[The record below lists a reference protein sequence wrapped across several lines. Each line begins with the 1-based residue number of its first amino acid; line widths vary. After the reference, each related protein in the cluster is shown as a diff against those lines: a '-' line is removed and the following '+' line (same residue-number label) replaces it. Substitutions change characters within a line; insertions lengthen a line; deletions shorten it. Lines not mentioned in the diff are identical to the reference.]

1 MELEALQAVTSGVEA
16 LGASIV
22 VISPQLEKFSKQVAK
37 SNNLTFNVLCDA
49 GNQVASR
56 FGLTFSLPADLRQ
69 VYSDFGIDLERFNGE
84 DSWTLP
90 IPARF
95 TLDQQ
100 GTIISVDSD
109 PDYTVRPEPEDI
121 VKLLQSRT

>member
-1 MELEALQAVTSGVEA
+1 M
-16 LGASIV
+16 
-22 VISPQLEKFSKQVAK
+22 
-37 SNNLTFNVLCDA
+37 LCDA
-49 GNQVASR
+49 GNQVASG

-69 VYSDFGIDLERFNGE
+69 LYSDFGIDLERFNGD

-95 TLDQQ
+95 ILDQQ
-100 GTIISVDSD
+100 GTIINVDSD

-121 VKLLQSRT
+121 VKLLQVLT

>member
-1 MELEALQAVTSGVEA
+1 M
-16 LGASIV
+16 

-56 FGLTFSLPADLRQ
+56 FGLTFSLPPDLRQ
-69 VYSDFGIDLERFNGE
+69 VYSDFGIDLERFNGD

-95 TLDQQ
+95 ILDQH
-100 GTIISVDSD
+100 GTIINVDSD

>member
-56 FGLTFSLPADLRQ
+56 FGLTFSLPTDLRQ
-69 VYSDFGIDLERFNGE
+69 LYSDFGIDLERFNG
-84 DSWTLP
+84 DNSWTLP

-95 TLDQQ
+95 ILDQQ